1 MKNQNLK
8 QKNRIGLIGIKKLYL
23 LCLLLCV
30 GNNVLRASGSLL
42 AQTSISLKTEE
53 MDVETLFSEIEEQT
67 DFVVLYKEGVPL
79 TANVSVNIQNR
90 DVESVLDEALS
101 PIGLDYHVNGNQIIV
116 ARSVQ
121 KSREAD
127 SAAAEPL
134 VKRKKVSGTLVDIT
148 GEPIIGASVMIKG
161 GTTGTV
167 TDLNGFYVLEV
178 PDDAVL
184 IYSYVGLLKQ
194 EISVKGK
201 TVINLTMQEDS
212 QVMNEVVV
220 VGFGTQKK
228 VNLTGAVTS
237 VNAEVLEDRPV
248 ANAVQALQ
256 GAVPGLNITTNDTG
270 GALDGN
276 QTMRIRGDKQGIG
289 DGDDGPL
296 VLIDGMEGSLFT
308 LNPQDID
315 NVSVLKDAASSAIYG
330 ARAANGVILVTTKS
344 GKSGKATV
352 SYNNNFRFN
361 TPLNMPEMANS
372 YEYVSFI
379 NDANYNGKGTAYY
392 NAEHVQNILD
402 YMNGTL
408 IDPATGY
415 FNPNYTMGIE
425 DGTYKWYTKEAWA
438 NEDWL
443 NEYYKDWAN
452 SQEHNL
458 SVSGGNESVTY
469 YLSANYQNQN
479 GFLRHGKED
488 RQRYSVTGK
497 LSAKVNKM
505 LKVDFSSRFSR
516 IDYDKPSR
524 LNNTFFNEVLRRAI
538 PFQPAVS
545 PDGQTQGF
553 IPILEEGG
561 QTQTQNEELYMQ
573 LKATF
578 TPIKNLNVIG
588 EMNARFRNNWGHAYW
603 LPVYA
608 HFANNPNETYLT
620 YLSEKSQWA
629 NAIDSDGNPVGS
641 VKEDAS
647 RNTYLAPN
655 LYANYELS
663 VGKHHIV
670 PMMGVQLETYKQRSL
685 SGQRYNLV
693 SQDSPVLDL
702 ATSLN
707 PNDIIL
713 GCAYGDWAVL
723 GMFARINYDYD
734 NRYLVELNGRM
745 DASSR
750 FRSKMRWITT
760 PSVSVGWNIANERF
774 FDSIEYY
781 VPYLKLRAS
790 YGSLANQNT
799 SNFYPTYQSMNFQ
812 VGNGLWLVDGL
823 QPNTAGLPK
832 PVSTLLTWER
842 TETANIGL
850 DWAFFNSRLS
860 GSLDLYSKKMIGLM
874 GSGVELPAVFGA
886 NAPSVNNTDLRT
898 TGFELELS
906 WKDMIKD
913 FSYSVT
919 FNLSDDKTRVLK
931 YPNPTGSLSKCVE
944 GELLGN
950 IYGYTTKGIAQS
962 HDEMLAHLEML
973 RDRRIEQGLPLLG
986 ADGLGGQSDGGL
998 GRGLTAG
1005 DVMYEDINGDGSIDT
1020 GDNTI
1025 YNMGD
1030 YSVIGNT
1037 SPRFHTALRLDM
1049 AWKGVDLSLFF
1060 QGVLKRDY
1068 YPDDP
1073 GGGSGQDLDMLFWG
1087 ATRGGVS
1094 FSTVFKEHL
1103 DYWRDETS
1111 PLGAN
1116 YDAYYPRPLFN
1127 LRNQKPQTRY
1137 LQDASY
1143 LRLKNIQLGYTLP
1156 QKWTK
1161 TIGIERFRIFGT
1173 AENLLT
1179 FTKMTKLLD
1188 PEVAGYGQKGGMV
1201 YPLSKTFAFGINVNF

>member
-1 MKNQNLK
+1 MKKTNSKVKTLLK
-8 QKNRIGLIGIKKLYL
+8 QGIL
-23 LCLLLCV
+23 LMCFLWTADLPMLA
-30 GNNVLRASGSLL
+30 GETAL
-42 AQTSISLKTEE
+42 AQIEVSFTEKE
-53 MDVETLFSEIEEQT
+53 MDVETLFAKIEEQT
-67 DFVVLYKEGVPL
+67 NFVILYKEDVPL
-79 TANVSVNIQNR
+79 NANVEISSSVQ
-90 DVESVLDEALS
+90 DVESVLGETLPA
-101 PIGLDYHVNGNQIIV
+101 IGLSYYVQGNQIVV
-116 ARSVQ
+116 ARAELQPEVAPRQ
-121 KSREAD
+121 
-127 SAAAEPL
+127 AEPEHVL
-134 VKRKKVSGTLVDIT
+134 KKVSGTIIDT
-148 GEPIIGASVMIKG
+148 EGEPIIGVSIMIKG

-167 TDLNGFYVLEV
+167 TDLNGYYTLEV
-178 PDDAVL
+178 SDDVTL
-184 IYSYVGLLKQ
+184 VYSYVGLAKQ
-194 EISVKGK
+194 EIPVKGK
-201 TVINLTMQEDS
+201 TVINLTMHEDS

-220 VGFGTQKK
+220 VGFGSQRK
-228 VNLTGAVTS
+228 VNLTGAVAAID
-237 VNAEVLEDRPV
+237 AEVLTDRPV

-256 GAVPGLNITTNDTG
+256 GAVPGLRITTNDTG
-270 GALDGN
+270 GSLDGN
-276 QTMRIRGDKQGIG
+276 QTIRIRGDKQGIG
-289 DGDDGPL
+289 DGNDDPL
-296 VLIDGMEGSLFT
+296 ILIDGMEGSLST
-308 LNPQDID
+308 INPQDIE
-315 NVSVLKDAASSAIYG
+315 NISVLKDAASSAIYG
-330 ARAANGVILVTTKS
+330 ARAANGVVLVTTKS
-344 GKSGKATV
+344 GKKGKATV

-361 TPLNMPEMANS
+361 TPLNMPQMANS

-392 NAEHVQNILD
+392 NDTHVQNILD

-408 IDPATGY
+408 IDPATGS

-425 DGTYKWYTKEAWA
+425 EGTYKWYTKEAWA

-443 NEYYKDWAN
+443 NEYYKDWSN
-452 SQEHNL
+452 SQEHNI
-458 SVSGGNESVTY
+458 SVSGGTEKITY
-469 YLSANYQNQN
+469 YLSANYLGQN

-497 LSAKVNKM
+497 LSAQVNQM
-505 LKVDFSSRFSR
+505 LKVEFSSRFSR

-524 LNNTFFNEVLRRAI
+524 LNNTFFNEVLRRAV
-538 PFQPAVS
+538 PFQPTVS

-573 LKATF
+573 LKATI
-578 TPIKNLNVIG
+578 TPIKNLNIIG
-588 EMNARFRNNWGHAYW
+588 EVNGRFRNNWSHAYW
-603 LPVYA
+603 LPVYN
-608 HFANNPNETYLT
+608 HYANDPSNTYLT

-629 NAIDSDGNPVGS
+629 NAIDNDGNPVGS
-641 VKEDAS
+641 VQETAS

-655 LYANYELS
+655 LYANYKIS
-663 VGKHHIV
+663 IGKHHV
-670 PMMGVQLETYKQRSL
+670 TPMIGVQLEAYRQRSL

-693 SQDSPVLDL
+693 SQESPVLDL

-713 GCAYGDWAVL
+713 GGAYGDWAVL

-734 NRYLVELNGRM
+734 NRYLVEINGRM

-750 FRSKMRWITT
+750 FRSKMRWVTI
-760 PSVSVGWNIANERF
+760 PSVSLGWNIANESF
-774 FDSIEYY
+774 FDEIEYY

-799 SNFYPTYQSMNFQ
+799 SNFYPTYQNMSFD
-812 VGNGLWLVDGL
+812 VGDGLWLIDGL
-823 QPNTAGLPK
+823 QPNTAAMPK
-832 PVSTLLTWER
+832 PVSALLTWER

-850 DWAFFNSRLS
+850 DWGLFNSRLS

-874 GSGVELPAVFGA
+874 GAGVELPAVFGA
-886 NAPSVNNTDLRT
+886 SAPSINNTNLRT
-898 TGFELELS
+898 TGFELELR
-906 WKDMIKD
+906 WEDVIKD

-931 YPNPTGSLSKCVE
+931 YPNPTGSLSKPVE

-962 HDEMLAHLEML
+962 HDEMVAHLEEL
-973 RDRRIEQGLPLLG
+973 RDRRIELGLPLLG
-986 ADGLGGQSDGGL
+986 SDGLGGQSDGGL

-1005 DVMYEDINGDGSIDT
+1005 DIMYEDINGDGSIDT

-1025 YNMGD
+1025 YDMGD
-1030 YSVIGNT
+1030 YKVIGNT
-1037 SPRFHTALRLDM
+1037 TPRFQTALRLDM
-1049 AWKGVDLSLFF
+1049 AWKGIDLSLFF

-1127 LRNQKPQTRY
+1127 LRNQRPQTRY

-1143 LRLKNIQLGYTLP
+1143 LRLKNVQLGYTLP

-1161 TIGIERFRIFGT
+1161 VIGIERFRIFGT

-1179 FTKMTKLLD
+1179 FTKMSKLLD

>member
-194 EISVKGK
+194 EISVKRK

-1087 ATRGGVS
+1087 ATRGGVA

>member
-1 MKNQNLK
+1 MKKQNLK
-8 QKNRIGLIGIKKLYL
+8 RKNRISLIGIKKLYL

-42 AQTSISLKTEE
+42 AQTFISLKTEE

-90 DVESVLDEALS
+90 DVESVLEEALS

-121 KSREAD
+121 KSREAAS
-127 SAAAEPL
+127 SAVEPL

-228 VNLTGAVTS
+228 VNLTGAVAAID
-237 VNAEVLEDRPV
+237 AEVLENRPV

-256 GAVPGLNITTNDTG
+256 GAVPGLSITTNDTG

-276 QTMRIRGDKQGIG
+276 QTIRIRGDRAGIG
-289 DGDDGPL
+289 DGSENPL
-296 VLIDGMEGSLFT
+296 VLIDGMEGNLST
-308 LNPQDID
+308 INPQDIE
-315 NVSVLKDAASSAIYG
+315 NISVLKDASSSAIYG
-330 ARAANGVILVTTKS
+330 SRAANGVILVTTKS

-352 SYNNNFRFN
+352 SYSNNFRFN

-372 YEYVSFI
+372 YEYVCYI
-379 NDANYNGKGTAYY
+379 NDAKYNDRGTSYY
-392 NAEHVQNILD
+392 DSDQVQNILD

-408 IDPATGY
+408 VDPATGS

-425 DGTYKWYTKEAWA
+425 DATGKWYAKKGWA
-438 NEDWL
+438 NNDWL
-443 NEYYKDWAN
+443 HEYYKDWSN

-458 SVSGGNESVTY
+458 SVSGGNDKITY
-469 YLSANYQNQN
+469 FLSANYMGQN
-479 GFLRHGKED
+479 GFLRHGDEN

-497 LSAKVNKM
+497 ISAQVNDM

-516 IDYDKPSR
+516 IDYDKPTR
-524 LNNTFFNEVLRRAI
+524 LNDNFYEEVLKRSHPYQAI
-538 PFQPAVS
+538 KT
-545 PDGQTQGF
+545 PDGQWQGL

-561 QTQTQNEELYMQ
+561 RQNSQNEDLALQ

-578 TPIKNLNVIG
+578 TPIKKLNVIG
-588 EMNARFRNNWGHAYW
+588 EMNVRIQNNWNHAHY
-603 LPVYA
+603 LPVYE
-608 HFANNPNETYLT
+608 HFPYEPDNIYLAF
-620 YLSEKSQWA
+620 LSEKSNWGGA
-629 NAIDSDGNPVGS
+629 VDNAGNPVGS
-641 VKEDAS
+641 VKEIAARYTQLS
-647 RNTYLAPN
+647 PN
-655 LYANYELS
+655 LYANYNVS
-663 VGKHHIV
+663 FGKHTIS
-670 PMMGVQLETYKQRSL
+670 PMVGIQLETYKDRTL

-693 SQDSPVLDL
+693 SQDTPVLDL
-702 ATSLN
+702 TTSLD
-707 PNDIIL
+707 PNDLSL
-713 GCAYGDWAVL
+713 GGAYKDWAVL

-734 NRYLVELNGRM
+734 NRYLVEFNGRM

-750 FRSKMRWITT
+750 YRSKMRWVTT
-760 PSVSVGWNIANERF
+760 PSVSLGWNIGNEHF
-774 FDSIEYY
+774 FDAIKYY

-790 YGSLANQNT
+790 YGSLANQT
-799 SNFYPTYQSMNFQ
+799 TGNFYPTYQNMNFKP
-812 VGNGLWLVDGL
+812 GNSGWLVDGM
-823 QPNTAGLPK
+823 QQNTVSMPK
-832 PVSTLLTWER
+832 PVSTTLTWER
-842 TETANIGL
+842 TQTANIGL
-850 DWAFFNSRLS
+850 DWGFFNSRLT
-860 GSLDLYSKKMIGLM
+860 GSVDLYSKKMIGLM
-874 GSGVELPAVFGA
+874 GAGVELPAVFGTTS
-886 NAPSVNNTDLRT
+886 PSVNNTDLST
-898 TGFELELS
+898 TGFELELC
-906 WKDMIKD
+906 WQDIIKD

-931 YPNPTGSLSKCVE
+931 YPNPTGALSKVYIE

-962 HDEMLAHLEML
+962 HDEMIAHLEAL
-973 RDRRIEQGLPLLG
+973 RDRRIELGLPLLG
-986 ADGLGGQSDGGL
+986 ADGLGGQGSAAYS
-998 GRGLTAG
+998 AG
-1005 DVMYEDINGDGSIDT
+1005 DIMFEDINGDGAINK
-1020 GDNTI
+1020 GDQTI
-1025 YNMGD
+1025 HDMGD
-1030 YSVIGNT
+1030 YKLIGN
-1037 SPRFHTALRLDM
+1037 SRPRFHTSLRLDM
-1049 AWKGVDLSLFF
+1049 AWKGIDLSLFF

-1068 YPDDP
+1068 YPIDP
-1073 GGGSGQDLDMLFWG
+1073 GNGSGQDLDMLFWG
-1087 ATRGGVS
+1087 ATRGGEI

-1103 DYWRDETS
+1103 DYWRDDTS

-1116 YDAYYPRPLFN
+1116 PNAYYPRPLFRT
-1127 LRNQKPQTRY
+1127 RNQEKQTRY
-1137 LQDASY
+1137 LQNAAY
-1143 LRLKNIQLGYTLP
+1143 LRLKNIQVGYTLP

-1161 TIGIERFRIFGT
+1161 VIGIEKFRIFGT

-1179 FTKMTKLLD
+1179 ITKMTKLLD
-1188 PEVAGYGQKGGMV
+1188 PEVAGYGAKGGIV